1 MLFKNKIKSEKVKS
15 CTPECRWFSF
25 CVRMC
30 VRVWYERDEI
40 FRFDFRLSLS
50 FGFNSVLLNRRE

>member
-1 MLFKNKIKSEKVKS
+1 MLFKNKIKSEKAARQNVVG
-15 CTPECRWFSF
+15 FHF
-25 CVRMC
+25 VC